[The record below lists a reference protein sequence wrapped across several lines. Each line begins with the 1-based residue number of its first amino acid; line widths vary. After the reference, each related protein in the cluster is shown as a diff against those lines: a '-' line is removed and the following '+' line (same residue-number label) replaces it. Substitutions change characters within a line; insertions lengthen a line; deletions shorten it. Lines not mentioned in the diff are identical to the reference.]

1 MELRPMFKMIFIK
14 NGTIINEGK
23 SVRLNILIKDDEI
36 IKIGSFKKPSGA
48 FEIDA
53 KGLMI
58 LPGVIDTHVH
68 FREPGFTNKG
78 NIRSESMAA
87 AAGGITSFLEM
98 PNTVPNAIT
107 NKILEEKLTIAKKTS
122 LINYSFYLGIG
133 NNNEY
138 LAIDTTKVPAITDD
152 GLSYTTTEALLCN
165 NNEKADQVLYCS
177 AVLNTE
183 TIVAVHAEDRR
194 LIKRNTERY
203 YKKYGDTIPFK
214 YHINIRSTQTC
225 FEAAKKIIS
234 KAKKY
239 NTRLH
244 LLNISSRMESKLFL
258 NKLEVNEKRITAE
271 VCVPHLHFCHI
282 NYPELGGRIKCN
294 PSIKTFRDKE
304 ALWEALL
311 EDRID
316 IISTD
321 HAPHTLKEKR
331 EDYFKCPSGMPM
343 VQHALPL
350 MLYYVNAGKI
360 SIEKVVEKMCHNP
373 AIIFNISKR
382 GFIKRGFKADIVLVD
397 MQKKWKVSKAN
408 ILYKCNWSP
417 LEGFEFDAKIVCT
430 LVNGQIVYRNDV
442 IRKEVKAATE
452 LVFNL

>member
-1 MELRPMFKMIFIK
+1 MIFIK
-14 NGTIINEGK
+14 NGTIVNEGK
-23 SVRLNILIKDDEI
+23 SFRSNILI
-36 IKIGSFKKPSGA
+36 IGDTIVDIGFFEKPAGA

-53 KGLMI
+53 NDLLI

-78 NIRSESMAA
+78 NIRSESIAA

-98 PNTVPNAIT
+98 PNTIPNAIT
-107 NKILEEKLTIAKKTS
+107 NQLLEEKFAMAKKNS

-138 LAIDTTKVPAITDD
+138 LAIDTTKVAAITDD
-152 GLSYTTTEALLCN
+152 GLSHATTEALLCN
-165 NNEKADQVLYCS
+165 NNEKADKVLYYNT
-177 AVLNTE
+177 VLNTGSV
-183 TIVAVHAEDRR
+183 VAVHAEDKC
-194 LIKRNTERY
+194 LIKRNSEKY
-203 YKKYGDTIPFK
+203 HKKYGDTIPFK
-214 YHINIRSTQTC
+214 QHINIRSTETC
-225 FEAAKKIIS
+225 FAAAKRIIS

-244 LLNISSRMESKLFL
+244 LLNISSRVESKLFL
-258 NKLEVNEKRITAE
+258 NKLPVNEKKITAE
-271 VCVPHLHFCHI
+271 VCIPYLHFSHVD
-282 NYPELGGRIKCN
+282 YPKLEGLIKCN

-304 ALWEALL
+304 ALWQALL
-311 EDRID
+311 DDRID

-331 EDYFKCPSGMPM
+331 ETYFKCPSGMPM

-350 MLYYVNAGKI
+350 MLYYVKTGKI
-360 SIEKVVEKMCHNP
+360 LIEKVVEKMCHNP

-382 GFIKRGFKADIVLVD
+382 GFIKKGFKADIVLIN
-397 MQKKWKVSKAN
+397 MQKKWVVSKAN

-417 LEGFEFDAKIVCT
+417 LEGFEFNSKVIYT
-430 LVNGQIVYRNDV
+430 LVNGQIVYKND
-442 IRKEVKAATE
+442 IIHKDVKASRE
-452 LVFNL
+452 LMFNL